1 MISKCIIAGEM
12 VESLTKRTI
21 LVRNPANADQVVGEV
36 PSLTSE
42 ETEKAIVSAYEAFKT
57 WSTMAPIKR
66 VELLRQGTKL
76 ARQRQEEIAKLL
88 TLEQGKPLSE
98 AKEEVKASLDS
109 IDYFC
114 DNVLSVLGETYQ
126 SNKENRI
133 SFVLKQ
139 PVGVVAAI
147 VPWNYPL
154 LLLSWKIG
162 PALAVGCTVVAKP
175 SSYTPL
181 ATLELA
187 KCFLEAGL
195 PTGVLNVVTGT
206 NNEVGETLIE
216 HPLVSKIAFT
226 GSTDVGKHIMNVASK
241 TVKKLTLELGGN
253 CPMIVFDDADI
264 VAAAKDAA
272 RRSFR
277 NAGQICNAIN
287 RIYVHKSIFSDFV
300 ESFLQETKKI
310 KIGNGLEQDVTMGP
324 LTTFEG
330 WKRVSSAVE
339 EAVSKGAQVLYG
351 GKKPAGEKFEK
362 GYFYEP
368 TILIKVDHSMRVVRE
383 EMFGPTAPIMTFDT
397 FDEAI
402 SLANDTEY
410 GLVAYVYTRD
420 LSKAL
425 RASTLLECGTV
436 GINNVTG
443 GEFAY
448 PYGGWKQS
456 GLGVENSH
464 HAYEQYLLL
473 KHVRIDY

>member
-21 LVRNPANADQVVGEV
+21 LVRNPANTDQVVGEV

-57 WSTMAPIKR
+57 WSTVAPIKR

-195 PTGVLNVVTGT
+195 PAGVLNVVTGT

-264 VAAAKDAA
+264 AAAAKDAA

-300 ESFLQETKKI
+300 EAFLQETKKI
-310 KIGNGLEQDVTMGP
+310 KIGNGLEEGVTMGP
-324 LTTFEG
+324 LTTLEG

-368 TILIKVDHSMRVVRE
+368 TILIKIDHSMRVARE

>member
-1 MISKCIIAGEM
+1 MLFKCIVAGKM
-12 VESLTKRTI
+12 VESSSGKTI
-21 LVRNPANADQVVGEV
+21 LVRNPANIDETVGEV
-36 PSLTSE
+36 PALTME
-42 ETEKAIVSAYEAFKT
+42 ETERAIESAYEAFKV
-57 WSTMAPIKR
+57 WSRTAPSKR
-66 VELLRQGTKL
+66 AEVLKRATQL
-76 ARQRQEEIAKLL
+76 ARARQDEIARLL
-88 TLEQGKPLSE
+88 TLEQGKPLGE
-98 AKEEVKASLDS
+98 AKEELKASLDS
-109 IDYFC
+109 IDYFAE
-114 DNVLSVLGETYQ
+114 NVLSVLGETYQ
-126 SNKENRI
+126 TDKENRL
-133 SFVLKQ
+133 SLVLKQ

-181 ATLELA
+181 STIELA

-195 PTGVLNVVTGT
+195 PEGVLNIVTGT
-206 NNEVGETLIE
+206 NKEVGEVLLN
-216 HPLVSKIAFT
+216 HPLISKIAFT
-226 GSTDVGKHIMNVASK
+226 GSTEVGKHIMSSASK

-253 CPMIVFDDADI
+253 CPMIVFEDADI
-264 VAAAKDAA
+264 RVSAKDAA

-287 RIYVHKSIFSDFV
+287 RIYVHKSIFHDFV
-300 ESFLQETKKI
+300 EALLEETRKI
-310 KIGNGLEQDVTMGP
+310 KVGNGLEEGVTMGP
-324 LTTFEG
+324 LTTLEG
-330 WKRVSSAVE
+330 WNRVKTAVE
-339 EAVSKGAQVLYG
+339 EALAKGAELLHG
-351 GKKPAGEKFEK
+351 GKKPVGEKFEK

-368 TILIKVDHSMRVVRE
+368 TVLTRVDHSMRIVKE
-383 EMFGPTAPIMTFDT
+383 EMFGPTAPVMSFES

-425 RASTLLECGTV
+425 KASKLLECGTV
-436 GINNVTG
+436 GVNNVVG

-456 GLGVENSH
+456 GFGVENSH

>member
-1 MISKCIIAGEM
+1 MISKCIVAGKL

-21 LVRNPANADQVVGEV
+21 LVRNPANTDQVVGEV
-36 PSLTSE
+36 PSLTPE

-57 WSTMAPIKR
+57 WSTMVPNKR
-66 VELLRQGTKL
+66 VELLRQGTRL

-98 AKEEVKASLDS
+98 AREEVKASLDS

-114 DNVLSVLGETYQ
+114 DNALSVLGETYQ

-162 PALAVGCTVVAKP
+162 PALVVGCTVVAKP

-187 KCFLEAGL
+187 KCFIEAGL
-195 PTGVLNVVTGT
+195 PAGVLNVVTGT
-206 NNEVGETLIE
+206 NKEVGETLIE

-264 VAAAKDAA
+264 ATAAKDAV

-287 RIYVHKSIFSDFV
+287 RIYVHRSIFSDFV
-300 ESFLQETKKI
+300 EAFLQETRKI

-324 LTTFEG
+324 LTTLEG

-339 EAVSKGAQVLYG
+339 EAVSKGAQVLHG

-368 TILIKVDHSMRVVRE
+368 TVLTNVDHSMRVVRE

-448 PYGGWKQS
+448 PYGGWKRS

>member
-1 MISKCIIAGEM
+1 MLFKCIVAGKA
-12 VESLTKRTI
+12 VESSSGRTI
-21 LVRNPANADQVVGEV
+21 SIHNPANIDEVVGEV
-36 PSLTSE
+36 PSLTLE
-42 ETEKAIVSAYEAFKT
+42 ETEQAIVSAHEAFKS
-57 WSTMAPIKR
+57 WSKIGPSKR
-66 VELLRQGTKL
+66 SELLKKATRL
-76 ARQRQEEIAKLL
+76 ARERQDEIAKLL

-109 IDYFC
+109 IDYFAE
-114 DNVLSVLGETYQ
+114 NVLSVLGETYQ
-126 SNKENRI
+126 TDKDNRL
-133 SFVLKQ
+133 SLVLKQ

-181 ATLELA
+181 ATLELTR
-187 KCFLEAGL
+187 CFLEAGL
-195 PTGVLNVVTGT
+195 PAGVLNVVTGT
-206 NNEVGETLIE
+206 NEEVGEVLIN

-226 GSTDVGKHIMNVASK
+226 GSTAIGKHIMSSAAKN
-241 TVKKLTLELGGN
+241 VKKLTLELGGN

-264 VAAAKDAA
+264 KAAAKDAV

-287 RIYVHKSIFSDFV
+287 RIYVQRSVFPDFI
-300 ESFLQETKKI
+300 EAFLEETSRI
-310 KIGNGLEQDVTMGP
+310 KIGNGLEQGVTMGP

-330 WKRVSSAVE
+330 WKRVKSAVE
-339 EAVSKGAQVLYG
+339 EALAKGAQVLHG
-351 GKKPAGEKFEK
+351 GKKPSGEHFEK
-362 GYFYEP
+362 GYFFEP
-368 TILIKVDHSMRVVRE
+368 TVLTKFDHSMSVVKE
-383 EMFGPTAPIMTFDT
+383 EMFGQTAPIMTFDS

-410 GLVAYVYTRD
+410 GLVAYVYTKD

-425 RASTLLECGTV
+425 KASKLLESGTV
-436 GINNVTG
+436 GVNNVSG

-473 KHVRIDY
+473 KHIRIDY